1 MSLCKLSNRI
11 FDLKLS
17 ASELTVYAY
26 MCSLPSEYIML
37 DGAAAVK
44 VKQATIASKCGI
56 KAVQTVAKVITSLAE
71 KSLVE
76 PVKRSVKRN
85 GYKGTYMYK
94 IKKLPTENSFFFVDR
109 SVFGQLVPRQMM
121 IYLFIC
127 KSYNSQLADCW
138 NSYNDIAAQTGM
150 KRETVI
156 QTIAELETLKLIR
169 KNRRKSYSNRRVYV
183 DNHYILILYVKGS
196 FKGRKRK
203 AVAPL
208 IQPQFNFKAHKSNTC
223 KLEVVYCNLSIP
235 QELKKVKSFFINF
248 LKRGSPQI

>member
-1 MSLCKLSNRI
+1 MSLFKLSNSI
-11 FDLKLS
+11 FNLKLS
-17 ASELTVYAY
+17 ASELTIYAY
-26 MCSLPSEYIML
+26 LCGLPSEYIML
-37 DGAAAVK
+37 DGAVAVK

-56 KAVQTVAKVITSLAE
+56 KAVQTVSKVITSLE
-71 KSLVE
+71 KKSLVE

-94 IKKLPTENSFFFVDR
+94 VKKLPTENSFFFVDR
-109 SVFGQLVPRQMM
+109 SVFGQLVPRQMI

-138 NSYNDIAAQTGM
+138 NSYADISSQTGL

-156 QTIAELETLKLIR
+156 QTIAELEAMKFIR
-169 KNRRKSYSNRRVYV
+169 KSRRKSRDNRRVYV
-183 DNHYILILYVKGS
+183 DNHYILILYVKGT

-203 AVAPL
+203 AVVPL
-208 IQPQFNFKAHKSNTC
+208 LQPQFNFKSHNSNLR
-223 KLEVVYCNLSIP
+223 KLEVVYKFSIP

-248 LKRGSPQI
+248 LRGSPQI

>member
-1 MSLCKLSNRI
+1 MSLCKLSNSI

-44 VKQATIASKCGI
+44 VKQDTIAEKSGI
-56 KAVQTVAKVITSLAE
+56 KAVQTVSKVITSLTK

-76 PVKRSVKRN
+76 PVQRSVKRN

-94 IKKLPTENSFFFVDR
+94 VKKLSTENSFFFVDR

-156 QTIAELETLKLIR
+156 QTIAELEALKVIR
-169 KNRRKSYSNRRVYV
+169 KNRRKSHSNRRVYV
-183 DNHYILILYVKGS
+183 DNHYVLIVYIKGT

-203 AVAPL
+203 AVAPS
-208 IQPQFNFKAHKSNTC
+208 IQPHFNFKSHNSNLR
-223 KLEVVYCNLSIP
+223 KLEVVYKFSIP

-248 LKRGSPQI
+248 LRGSPQI

>member
-1 MSLCKLSNRI
+1 MSVFKLSNSI

-26 MCSLPSEYIML
+26 MCSLPSEYTML
-37 DGAAAVK
+37 DGATVK

-56 KAVQTVAKVITSLAE
+56 KAVQTVSKLITSLTE

-94 IKKLPTENSFFFVDR
+94 IKKLSTENSFFFVDR
-109 SVFGQLVPRQMM
+109 AVFGQLNPRQMM

-127 KSYNSQLADCW
+127 KSYNTQICDCW
-138 NSYNDIAAQTGM
+138 NSYADISAQTGM

-156 QTIAELETLKLIR
+156 QTISELEALKLIR
-169 KNRRKSYSNRRVYV
+169 KSKRKSRDNRRVYV
-183 DNHYILILYVKGS
+183 DNHYVLIVYIKGT

-203 AVAPL
+203 AVVPL
-208 IQPQFNFKAHKSNTC
+208 LQPQFNFKSHNSNLR
-223 KLEVVYCNLSIP
+223 KLEVVYKFSIP
-235 QELKKVKSFFINF
+235 QSLKKVKSFFSNF
-248 LKRGSPQI
+248 LRGSPQI

>member
-1 MSLCKLSNRI
+1 MSLCKLSNSI

-26 MCSLPSEYIML
+26 MCSLPSEYITL
-37 DGAAAVK
+37 DGAAAAK

-56 KAVQTVAKVITSLAE
+56 KTVQTVAKVITSLTE

-94 IKKLPTENSFFFVDR
+94 VKKLPTENSFFFVDR
-109 SVFGQLVPRQMM
+109 AVFGQLNPRQMM

-127 KSYNSQLADCW
+127 KSYNTQICDCW
-138 NSYNDIAAQTGM
+138 NSYADISAQTGM

-156 QTIAELETLKLIR
+156 QTIAELEALKLIR

-196 FKGRKRK
+196 FMGRKRK
-203 AVAPL
+203 AVAPS
-208 IQPQFNFKAHKSNTC
+208 IQPHFNFKSHNSNLR
-223 KLEVVYCNLSIP
+223 KLEVVYKFSIP

-248 LKRGSPQI
+248 LRGSPQI